1 MVARKNEI
9 HTDGCTSPGRRNV
22 PAGRA
27 FSSAPR
33 GDGLRGTQED
43 EKVINFKKAA
53 TVTLVAGGLLAAGTG
68 MASATDCPPAHGGGH
83 GGHHAPGHGGH
94 HGGNGG
100 GSHAGGGAHANG
112 AAIGSPGI
120 LSSNLVQVPVNI
132 PVNVSGNTIN
142 VIGLLNP
149 AFGNT
154 AVNR

>member
-1 MVARKNEI
+1 M
-9 HTDGCTSPGRRNV
+9 
-22 PAGRA
+22 
-27 FSSAPR
+27 
-33 GDGLRGTQED
+33 
-43 EKVINFKKAA
+43 INFKKAA

-94 HGGNGG
+94 HGGGHHGGGNNGG
-100 GSHAGGGAHANG
+100 GSHAGGGAQANG
-112 AAIGSPGI
+112 VATRSPGI
-120 LSSNLVQVPVNI
+120 LSGNLVQVPVNI

-149 AFGNT
+149 AFGNS

>member
-1 MVARKNEI
+1 M
-9 HTDGCTSPGRRNV
+9 
-22 PAGRA
+22 
-27 FSSAPR
+27 
-33 GDGLRGTQED
+33 
-43 EKVINFKKAA
+43 INFKKAA

-68 MASATDCPPAHGGGH
+68 MASATDCLPAH
-83 GGHHAPGHGGH
+83 GGHHAPGHGAH

-112 AAIGSPGI
+112 AATGSPGI
-120 LSSNLVQVPVNI
+120 LSGNLVQVPVNI
-132 PVNVSGNTIN
+132 PVTVSGNTIN

>member
-1 MVARKNEI
+1 M
-9 HTDGCTSPGRRNV
+9 
-22 PAGRA
+22 
-27 FSSAPR
+27 
-33 GDGLRGTQED
+33 
-43 EKVINFKKAA
+43 INFKKAA